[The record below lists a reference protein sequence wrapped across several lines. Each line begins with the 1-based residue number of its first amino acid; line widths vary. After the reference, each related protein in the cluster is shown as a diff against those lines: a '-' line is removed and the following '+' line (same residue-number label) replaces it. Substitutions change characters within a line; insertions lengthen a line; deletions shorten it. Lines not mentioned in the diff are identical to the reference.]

1 MANYPSIDSELL
13 RTFVAIADHGGFTR
27 AAEMVNRTQSAVS
40 MQMKRLEEDVMQ
52 RPLFQREG
60 RQFSLTAEGQL
71 LLSYARRIL
80 KLHAEVMNSMREPDM
95 VGTVRIGT
103 PDDYV
108 MRFMQGVLVR
118 FADAYPLVQ
127 VELHCEP
134 SFQLLQRQDLDP
146 TTAPGTPGLG
156 PGPRQQPAHAEH
168 AAVGDVQLPLFLPFL
183 GLQRP
188 GRHGARIPH
197 RLHQP
202 QPVGDHGRGQRR
214 SGDHRATA
222 KPDHRGPGD
231 HRRGARPAEHAHG
244 QYRAAAQR
252 QHPIPGHRDLGR
264 TDRRSLQILS
274 PSSTVQNSRKP
285 TNNRRSLGSGNAW
298 ARRTPQLMLSKPP
311 NARGAARAQST

>member
-40 MQMKRLEEDVMQ
+40 MQMKRLEDDVVQ

-80 KLHAEVMNSMREPDM
+80 KLHAEVMNSMREPHM

-118 FADAYPLVQ
+118 FADSYPLVQ

-134 SFQLLQRQDLDP
+134 SFQLLQRQDLDL
-146 TTAPGTPGLG
+146 TIVTREPGTEIGQLL
-156 PGPRQQPAHAEH
+156 RQE
-168 AAVGDVQLPLFLPFL
+168 
-183 GLQRP
+183 
-188 GRHGARIPH
+188 
-197 RLHQP
+197 RL
-202 QPVGDHGRGQRR
+202 VW
-214 SGDHRATA
+214 
-222 KPDHRGPGD
+222 
-231 HRRGARPAEHAHG
+231 
-244 QYRAAAQR
+244 AQ
-252 QHPIPGHRDLGR
+252 
-264 TDRRSLQILS
+264 
-274 PSSTVQNSRKP
+274 
-285 TNNRRSLGSGNAW
+285 
-298 ARRTPQLMLSKPP
+298 
-311 NARGAARAQST
+311 ARGASLHTQSTLPLAMFNSHCFCRSWACNGLDALGRDYRIAYTSPSLSAIMAAVSAGLAITAQLQSLITADLQIIGEAEGLPSMPMASIVLLRNSSTQSEVSETLAEQIVEAFRF

>member
-52 RPLFQREG
+52 RPLFLREG

-134 SFQLLQRQDLDP
+134 SFQLLQRQDLDL
-146 TTAPGTPGLG
+146 TIVTREPGTEIGQLLRQERLVWAQARGSNLHTRSTLPLAMFNSHCFCRSWACNGLDAMAREYRIAYTS
-156 PGPRQQPAHAEH
+156 PSLSAIM
-168 AAVGDVQLPLFLPFL
+168 AAVSAGLAITAQLQSLITADLEIIGETQGLPGMPMASIVL
-183 GLQRP
+183 LRNGSTQSQVTETL
-188 GRHGARIPH
+188 
-197 RLHQP
+197 
-202 QPVGDHGRGQRR
+202 
-214 SGDHRATA
+214 
-222 KPDHRGPGD
+222 
-231 HRRGARPAEHAHG
+231 AE
-244 QYRAAAQR
+244 
-252 QHPIPGHRDLGR
+252 
-264 TDRRSLQILS
+264 QIVES
-274 PSSTVQNSRKP
+274 FRF
-285 TNNRRSLGSGNAW
+285 
-298 ARRTPQLMLSKPP
+298 
-311 NARGAARAQST
+311 